1 MFLPSIRRTFVQ
13 LMRLPG
19 RFLTFTSNSTGTFH
33 LVHPRQFRLVG
44 TQVRRAGQDSKSS
57 PPRDDEGMNP
67 RRSPKRLFIA
77 PFIAFSSG
85 LSLAI
90 AYYLYRVAKPVEVS
104 WRVLEEFLS
113 RGEVR
118 SIQVSQSRERALVLL
133 QSAQYVVSVPLQN
146 ETALDFERRVRLFEA
161 KIGIPQSDRI
171 PLTITHETNTN
182 DLVITVILSSAV
194 AATVALIW
202 IRKNA
207 PHDLPPKE
215 AIMVAL
221 RKLSYQNTDVEARTK
236 KGAQRQPPPP
246 RLSRDE
252 PSVGGSYTGGF
263 GSGMPFLDAFPGMG
277 EPQPI
282 TTNTTFDDVAGMHA
296 AKEEVMEFVSYLKNP
311 AKYQD
316 LGAKLPK
323 GALLLGP
330 PGTGKT
336 LLVKALA
343 HEAGV
348 PFYSM
353 AGSEF
358 IEIIGGLGASRIR
371 KLFNAA
377 RQRSPSIIFIDEIDS
392 VGRKRSASVYANKPG
407 GGGGG
412 VAEMEQTLNQLL
424 VEMDGM
430 DTTEG
435 TIVFA
440 ATNRA
445 DLLDKALL
453 RAGRFDRHIF
463 IDLPNI
469 AERKE
474 LLDMYL
480 GKYKLATS
488 IDVLALRDRLAT
500 WTSGMSGADIARL
513 CNEAALITA
522 RGVHAEEGIQV
533 ADFDS
538 ALERVLAGAAKR
550 SSPLSQPERRVAAVQ
565 EAGRA
570 LVASLLP
577 STGLTPFRV
586 SIVPRASTG
595 DSGASGSLGFTQFV
609 PEERYLLS
617 RDDIADRLTVL
628 LAGRAAE
635 EFIFKASSDASEQYL
650 KRATELAYKEVRDW
664 GMSKAVGNLSFGTI
678 ALDNCVVHRYT
689 YIPQDHSQN
698 PFSVEPYSKRTAALI
713 DFEVQRLVAE
723 AFQRAMALIKRNELK
738 LRRIVDELLEK
749 EVLSADE
756 LKAIIALD
764 SAVTSSSS
772 SSTVPAS

>member
-1 MFLPSIRRTFVQ
+1 MRSSRRALAQVSNTATGV
-13 LMRLPG
+13 RLIYPCQ
-19 RFLTFTSNSTGTFH
+19 
-33 LVHPRQFRLVG
+33 PRQ
-44 TQVRRAGQDSKSS
+44 TSTNVRWLGQDSKSALPKAEEGAGS
-57 PPRDDEGMNP
+57 RRPPKKM
-67 RRSPKRLFIA
+67 FIA
-77 PFIAFSSG
+77 PFIAFSAG

-90 AYYLYRVAKPVEVS
+90 AYYIYRVAKPVEVS
-104 WRVLEEFLS
+104 WRVFEELLS

-118 SIQVSQSRERALVLL
+118 SVQVSQSRKRALILL
-133 QSAQYVVSVPLQN
+133 QSAQIVDGKAVFVVSVPLEN
-146 ETALDFERRVRLFEA
+146 ETALDFDRRVRLFES
-161 KIGIPQSDRI
+161 KIGIPNSDRI
-171 PLTITHETNTN
+171 PLVLTQEMSN
-182 DLVITVILSSAV
+182 DDLLITVILSSAV
-194 AATVALIW
+194 AATVLFVW
-202 IRKNA
+202 IYKNS
-207 PHDLPPKE
+207 PRNLPPRE

-221 RKLSYQNTDVEARTK
+221 RKLTSQKGGVESHTK
-236 KGAQRQPPPP
+236 PEPQMQSPPP
-246 RLSRDE
+246 RVSKDE
-252 PSVGGSYTGGF
+252 PSVGSSYTGGF
-263 GSGMPFLDAFPGMG
+263 GSGMPFLDAFPGLG

-282 TTNTTFDDVAGMHA
+282 TTNTTFADVAGMHA

-311 AKYQD
+311 TKYEA

-343 HEAGV
+343 HEVGV

-392 VGRKRSASVYANKPG
+392 VGRKRSASVPG

-463 IDLPNI
+463 IDLPNM
-469 AERKE
+469 AERKD

-480 GKYKLATS
+480 RKYKLATS
-488 IDVLALRDRLAT
+488 INVSALRDRLAT

-522 RGVHAEEGIQV
+522 RGANAEEGIQD
-533 ADFDS
+533 AHFDS

-550 SSPLSQPERRVAAVQ
+550 SSPLSQSERQVAAVQ

-595 DSGASGSLGFTQFV
+595 TSGVSGGLGFTQFV
-609 PEERYLLS
+609 PEERFLLS
-617 RDDIADRLTVL
+617 CDEVADRITVL
-628 LAGRAAE
+628 LAGKAAE
-635 EFIFKASSDASEQYL
+635 EIVFKASSDASEQYL
-650 KRATELAYKEVRDW
+650 KKATDLAYKEVRDW
-664 GMSKAVGNLSFGTI
+664 GMSKAVGNLSFG
-678 ALDNCVVHRYT
+678 D
-689 YIPQDHSQN
+689 QWQSS
-698 PFSVEPYSKRTAALI
+698 FSVEPYSKRTAALI
-713 DFEVQRLVAE
+713 DFEVHRLLAE
-723 AFQRAMALIKRNELK
+723 AFQRAIALITKNECK
-738 LRRIVDELLEK
+738 LRCIVEELMEK

-756 LKAIIALD
+756 LKAIIASHQHCSHVLM
-764 SAVTSSSS
+764 
-772 SSTVPAS
+772 PA

>member
-1 MFLPSIRRTFVQ
+1 MLLQSIRRTFV
-13 LMRLPG
+13 RLIHSRWFP
-19 RFLTFTSNSTGTFH
+19 TPASSNTEPLH
-33 LVHPRQFRLVG
+33 LFYSRNFRQFKTPSRWF
-44 TQVRRAGQDSKSS
+44 RQDSKPS
-57 PPRDDEGMNP
+57 PSKVDEEMDP
-67 RRSPKRLFIA
+67 RRPPKRMPMA
-77 PFIAFSSG
+77 PFIAFSAG
-85 LSLAI
+85 LSIAI
-90 AYYLYRVAKPVEVS
+90 AYYLYKVSKPVEVS
-104 WRVLEEFLS
+104 WRVFEEFLS

-118 SIQVSQSRERALVLL
+118 SIQVSQTRGRALVLL
-133 QSAQYVVSVPLQN
+133 QSAQFVDGNAVFIVCVPLQN

-161 KIGIPQSDRI
+161 KIGIPQSDQI
-171 PLTITHETNTN
+171 PLTVAHEMNTN
-182 DLVITVILSSAV
+182 GFLITVILSSAV
-194 AATVALIW
+194 AATAALLW

-221 RKLSYQNTDVEARTK
+221 RKLFYQKSDVGGRTMK
-236 KGAQRQPPPP
+236 KKQRQPPLP
-246 RLSRDE
+246 RHSKDE
-252 PSVGGSYTGGF
+252 PSVGGSYNGGF

-277 EPQPI
+277 EPEPI
-282 TTNTTFDDVAGMHA
+282 TTNITFDDVAGMHA

-311 AKYQD
+311 TKYQD

-343 HEAGV
+343 HESGV

-392 VGRKRSASVYANKPG
+392 VGRKRSASAPG

-469 AERKE
+469 AERRE

-488 IDVLALRDRLAT
+488 IDVPALRDHLAT

-570 LVASLLP
+570 LIASLLP
-577 STGLTPFRV
+577 STGLKPFRV

-595 DSGASGSLGFTQFV
+595 DSGISGSLGFTQFV
-609 PEERYLLS
+609 PEERLLLS

-635 EFIFKASSDASEQYL
+635 EFVFKASSDASQQYL
-650 KRATELAYKEVRDW
+650 KKATDLAYKEVRDW
-664 GMSKAVGNLSFGTI
+664 GMSKAVGNLSFG
-678 ALDNCVVHRYT
+678 
-689 YIPQDHSQN
+689 DHSQN
-698 PFSVEPYSKRTAALI
+698 PFSMEPYSKRTAAMI
-713 DFEVQRLVAE
+713 DCEVQRLVAE
-723 AFQRAMALIKRNELK
+723 AFQCAMTLIKQNELK

-756 LKAIIALD
+756 LKAIIASD
-764 SAVTSSSS
+764 SGVSCSNISTS
-772 SSTVPAS
+772 

>member
-13 LMRLPG
+13 LMRSPG
-19 RFLTFTSNSTGTFH
+19 RFLTLASNSTGTFH
-33 LVHPRQFRLVG
+33 RVYPRQFRLVS
-44 TQVRRAGQDSKSS
+44 TQVRRVGQDSKSS
-57 PPRDDEGMNP
+57 PPKGDEGMNP
-67 RRSPKRLFIA
+67 RRSPKRMFIV
-77 PFIAFSSG
+77 PFMAFSAG

-104 WRVLEEFLS
+104 WRVFEEFLS

-118 SIQVSQSRERALVLL
+118 SIQVSQSRKRALVLL
-133 QSAQYVVSVPLQN
+133 QSAQYVDGSAVFVVSVPLQN

-171 PLTITHETNTN
+171 PLTITQEMNTN

-221 RKLSYQNTDVEARTK
+221 RKLSYQNSDVEARTK
-236 KGAQRQPPPP
+236 KGAQRRPPPP
-246 RLSRDE
+246 RLLKDE

-392 VGRKRSASVYANKPG
+392 VGRKRSASAPG

-617 RDDIADRLTVL
+617 CDDIADRLTVL

-650 KRATELAYKEVRDW
+650 KRATDLAYKEVRDW
-664 GMSKAVGNLSFGTI
+664 GMSKAVGNLSFG
-678 ALDNCVVHRYT
+678 
-689 YIPQDHSQN
+689 DHSQN